1 MPVLVPNIGVEIK
14 TGDKTSIQLDLLTS
28 FWDSFKLTLL
38 NISQTIIKHSN

>member
-28 FWDSFKLTLL
+28 FWDSFKLTPFEYFT
-38 NISQTIIKHSN
+38 NNY